1 MSILCNFRAVAV
13 GVGGFLLSLPQIVA
27 GPTASD
33 FLAAFSQAG
42 SHFEVNRGQLPAD
55 VAYTFRSTDY
65 RIDLVPHGMNLALP
79 ENAVRLGDPMQVRF
93 AGSDGTG
100 ELTGEEALPFSVM
113 HRVPDGQGRSRMT
126 SVSTFS
132 RVKEVSLYEGIDL
145 YYSVNSGRVEYDL
158 HVAPGANPSSI
169 GIEAPGAEQVA
180 LDDEGNI
187 HIRYP
192 IGEVVHQRPIIF
204 QDIEGRRVTV
214 DGRYRLQDERISI
227 EVAQYDAS
235 LPLVIDPVISVH
247 LDEAPVD

>member
-132 RVKEVSLYEGIDL
+132 RVKEVSLYEGIEDKLHTPYTSAKGALLAMTHGLANDL
-145 YYSVNSGRVEYDL
+145 GTDGIRVNMVSPCICWNRRDQLQPKDFFEDHSRRTPLLGRNAEAKDVANVIMFYASELSG
-158 HVAPGANPSSI
+158 
-169 GIEAPGAEQVA
+169 
-180 LDDEGNI
+180 
-187 HIRYP
+187 
-192 IGEVVHQRPIIF
+192 F
-204 QDIEGRRVTV
+204 VT
-214 DGRYRLQDERISI
+214 GTH
-227 EVAQYDAS
+227 
-235 LPLVIDPVISVH
+235 LPVCGGLVMCVG
-247 LDEAPVD
+247 